1 MTIEEKLREEGKDK
15 TLAVIKKLKKKFG
28 DEKIDVNLTIKIME
42 KDMKELDKIEEA
54 INEAEDI
61 KEIKEIIE

>member
-28 DEKIDVNLTIKIME
+28 DEKIDVDLTIKIME